1 MIQTEKHECERKPEF
16 VYISKFK
23 IDGEWTEWRAS
34 FTASTRDGS
43 ATSNLHIK
51 FCPFC
56 GKELQ

>member
-16 VYISKFK
+16 VYISKYK
-23 IDGEWTEWRAS
+23 IDGEWTDWRAS

-43 ATSNLHIK
+43 ATSNLHIM
-51 FCPFC
+51 FCHYC